1 MRLMLMRN
9 DTWRELIAMFRIR
22 TCLPVIAALAA
33 SVVSAASATPVPCER
48 LVNLGLP
55 NAKITLA
62 QMVAAGAFT
71 PPPSPMPP
79 MGPPPSF
86 KDIPAFCRAV
96 LEATPTPD
104 SDIKIEVWMPA
115 SGWNHKFRGQGNGGF
130 AGVLDYPGLG
140 YAVKRGY
147 ASAATDTGHSG
158 TPIDAAWALGHPQ
171 KVTDFGYRGI
181 HLMTLDAAA
190 IISAFYGESPERAYF
205 ASCSDG
211 GREALME
218 AQRFPED
225 YDGIIAGAP
234 ANFWTHLLTSA
245 VWDLQ
250 TTTLDPTSYI
260 PAAKIP
266 AISKGVLA
274 ACDAQD
280 GVTDGVLNEPR
291 QCHFD
296 PETIACKGADSES
309 CLTAPQVTA
318 LKALYAGPHDSAGHQ
333 IFPGYPPGGEQGP
346 GGWALWITGP
356 SPRNSLIA
364 YFGLG
369 YFSDMVYEK
378 KDWDYKTFTVDA
390 GLKAADEKTEAA
402 LNANDP
408 NLEAFRDRGGKL
420 ILYHG
425 WSDAAI
431 SAINT
436 IDYYD
441 RIVGTMGQA
450 AAGSFVRLFMVPGM
464 QHCGGGPGANSF
476 IEDGRGAPRDAEHN
490 IYAALEQWVEKN
502 VAPSTII
509 ATKYNDDNPAQGV
522 KMTRPLCAY
531 PQVAKYKG
539 TGDTNE
545 AASFVCAKP

>member
-1 MRLMLMRN
+1 MGVNRFGFCKLA
-9 DTWRELIAMFRIR
+9 I
-22 TCLPVIAALAA
+22 ALAA
-33 SVVSAASATPVPCER
+33 AVSAFGATPVPCES
-48 LVNLGLP
+48 LANLGLP
-55 NAKITLA
+55 NAKISLA
-62 QMVAAGAFT
+62 QMVAAGAFA

-86 KDIPAFCRAV
+86 KDVPAFCRVV
-96 LEATPTPD
+96 LDARPTSD

-115 SGWNHKFRGQGNGGF
+115 SGWNNKFEGQGNGGF
-130 AGVLDYPGLG
+130 AGVIDYQGLG
-140 YAVKRGY
+140 TAVKLGY

-158 TPIDAAWALGHPQ
+158 TPVDAAWALGHPE
-171 KVTDFGYRGI
+171 KVADFGYRGI
-181 HLMTLDAAA
+181 HLMTLNAAA
-190 IISAFYGESPERAYF
+190 IVGAFYGENPQRSYF

-218 AQRFPED
+218 AERFPED

-234 ANFWTHLLTSA
+234 AYFWTHLLTGA
-245 VWDLQ
+245 LWDLQ
-250 TTTLDPTSYI
+250 ATTLDPASYI

-266 AISKGVLA
+266 AISKAVLA

-280 GVTDGVLNEPR
+280 GVTDGVINDPR
-291 QCHFD
+291 LCHFD
-296 PETIACKGADSES
+296 PETIACKGADSTE

-318 LKALYAGPHDSAGHQ
+318 LKAIYAGPHDSAGHPV
-333 IFPGYPPGGEQGP
+333 FPGYPPGGEEGP
-346 GGWALWITGP
+346 GGWGLWIIGS

-369 YFSDMVYEK
+369 YFSNMVYEK

-390 GLKAADEKTEAA
+390 GLKAADGKTAAA

-408 NLEAFRDRGGKL
+408 NLEPFRARGGKL

-431 SAINT
+431 SATST

-441 RIVGTMGQA
+441 RLVATMGQA
-450 AAGSFVRLFMVPGM
+450 AATSFVRLFLVPGM
-464 QHCGGGPGANSF
+464 QHCDGGPGANYF
-476 IEDGRGAPRDAEHN
+476 GEDGKGAPGDAEHN

-509 ATKYNDDNPAQGV
+509 ATKYNDDFPGRGV

-531 PQVAKYKG
+531 PKIAKYKG
-539 TGDTNE
+539 TGDTND
-545 AASFVCAKP
+545 AASFMCAEP